1 MINNELKKLIE
12 NKLAMIDIV
21 NKAHEGN
28 SNGRKFLNELHGIKQ
43 ALAAMGITITYSINP
58 YFFKDGEPSTYTIE
72 IENPNE

>member
-28 SNGRKFLNELHGIKQ
+28 SNGGKFMHELCGIKQ
-43 ALAAMGITITYSINP
+43 ALNTLGIIITYSINP
-58 YFFKDGEPSTYTIE
+58 YFFEDGEPSTYTIE
-72 IENPNE
+72 